1 MEKIELQPTQRLIAK
16 GKDITHD
23 IVSCHFDRD
32 TKKYQILFKSGTQ
45 WKYNQCNVTIVN
57 SLDYFLKVAALLKT
71 PEPVVETADKT
82 EAADVGKE
90 EESFLEKELK
100 NIDVTALGT
109 VLYSYLNRSA
119 IRTTSLAGTIIYPF
133 GSNRSQ
139 MEAVRMALTHN
150 ISLIEGPPGTGK
162 TQTILNIIANL
173 IKNKKTVGVV
183 SSNNSATSNI
193 AEKLQKYGYGDI
205 LATLGR
211 YDNREAYFLQSHAP
225 IGTFSVDASEIPEK
239 ERRLEEL
246 VRKLGELLCL
256 DDRLAELRKE
266 KKDLLLEWDYFHKN
280 TDISV
285 PQYIRLRDA
294 LKGRKYTAQEWLALK
309 NYCESWREYK

>member
-139 MEAVRMALTHN
+139 MEAVRM
-150 ISLIEGPPGTGK
+150 EMF
-162 TQTILNIIANL
+162 QT
-173 IKNKKTVGVV
+173 
-183 SSNNSATSNI
+183 
-193 AEKLQKYGYGDI
+193 
-205 LATLGR
+205 
-211 YDNREAYFLQSHAP
+211 
-225 IGTFSVDASEIPEK
+225 
-239 ERRLEEL
+239 
-246 VRKLGELLCL
+246 
-256 DDRLAELRKE
+256 
-266 KKDLLLEWDYFHKN
+266 
-280 TDISV
+280 
-285 PQYIRLRDA
+285 
-294 LKGRKYTAQEWLALK
+294 
-309 NYCESWREYK
+309 

>member
-100 NIDVTALGT
+100 I
-109 VLYSYLNRSA
+109 
-119 IRTTSLAGTIIYPF
+119 
-133 GSNRSQ
+133 
-139 MEAVRMALTHN
+139 
-150 ISLIEGPPGTGK
+150 
-162 TQTILNIIANL
+162 
-173 IKNKKTVGVV
+173 
-183 SSNNSATSNI
+183 
-193 AEKLQKYGYGDI
+193 
-205 LATLGR
+205 
-211 YDNREAYFLQSHAP
+211 
-225 IGTFSVDASEIPEK
+225 
-239 ERRLEEL
+239 
-246 VRKLGELLCL
+246 
-256 DDRLAELRKE
+256 
-266 KKDLLLEWDYFHKN
+266 
-280 TDISV
+280 
-285 PQYIRLRDA
+285 
-294 LKGRKYTAQEWLALK
+294 
-309 NYCESWREYK
+309 